1 MLAIRDNLLMAEKKD
16 WTGKRVIV
24 VGAARQGVALARY
37 LVHHGAQVVVNDRLS
52 TDQLRPAQEALAG
65 EQIEWITGGHP
76 ASMLEHADTVFISGG
91 VPFDLPIVREAY
103 TRGIGI
109 SNDSQLFLEVCPCRV
124 IGITGSAGK
133 TTTTTLV
140 GLIAQA
146 AIDELIFQSSDLSAE
161 YQDDGRSLR
170 SVSKAWVGGNIGLPL
185 LSMVDEMKPND
196 LAVMELSSFQLEV
209 MQDSPDIAAILNITP
224 NHLDRHETM
233 QAYTA
238 SKARILQFQ
247 TKRDITVLNED
258 DPIAWKLKEKTHG
271 RLITFSRGKS
281 SGIIDNV
288 YFDTHNNSIMIKT
301 HPENGSSDLHVI
313 QHEEIPLRGEHNL
326 LNVLGACAIAW
337 AAGLPVSAMASGV
350 KQFDGIPHRLEFVR
364 TWGGGDWYNDSIA
377 TAPERA
383 IAAIKSFT
391 EPMILLAGGQDK
403 DLPWDRFASLVC
415 QRVKHLIIFGEA
427 TGIISNALTQYEKG
441 SRTTVTY
448 CSGLKEAVM
457 AAANKISEGDVA
469 LLSPGGTSFDE
480 FHDFEDRGEAFKK
493 WVMELP

>member
-1 MLAIRDNLLMAEKKD
+1 
-16 WTGKRVIV
+16 
-24 VGAARQGVALARY
+24 
-37 LVHHGAQVVVNDRLS
+37 
-52 TDQLRPAQEALAG
+52 
-65 EQIEWITGGHP
+65 
-76 ASMLEHADTVFISGG
+76 
-91 VPFDLPIVREAY
+91 
-103 TRGIGI
+103 
-109 SNDSQLFLEVCPCRV
+109 
-124 IGITGSAGK
+124 
-133 TTTTTLV
+133 
-140 GLIAQA
+140 
-146 AIDELIFQSSDLSAE
+146 
-161 YQDDGRSLR
+161 
-170 SVSKAWVGGNIGLPL
+170 
-185 LSMVDEMKPND
+185 
-196 LAVMELSSFQLEV
+196 
-209 MQDSPDIAAILNITP
+209 
-224 NHLDRHETM
+224 
-233 QAYTA
+233 
-238 SKARILQFQ
+238 
-247 TKRDITVLNED
+247 
-258 DPIAWKLKEKTHG
+258 
-271 RLITFSRGKS
+271 
-281 SGIIDNV
+281 
-288 YFDTHNNSIMIKT
+288 MIKT